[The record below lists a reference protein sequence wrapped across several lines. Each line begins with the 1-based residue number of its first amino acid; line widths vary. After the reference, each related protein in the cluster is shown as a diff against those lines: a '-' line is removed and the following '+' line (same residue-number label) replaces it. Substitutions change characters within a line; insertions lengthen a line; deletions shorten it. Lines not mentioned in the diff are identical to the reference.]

1 MMVNRAVA
9 ATTKVEWTRWRGR
22 GGVYRRVFVFPSSF
36 FLLPPRYDGRVN
48 ELRQPNTLPAEQH
61 ALTDMRVALRDQ
73 ARGLVTLVGRIH
85 SRSYEVQDTL
95 S

>member
-1 MMVNRAVA
+1 MD
-9 ATTKVEWTRWRGR
+9 KVERRGR
-22 GGVYRRVFVFPSSF
+22 CLQESVCISFFLLPSSF

-73 ARGLVTLVGRIH
+73 ARGLVTLVGLIH

>member
-1 MMVNRAVA
+1 MS
-9 ATTKVEWTRWRGR
+9 TGECL
-22 GGVYRRVFVFPSSF
+22 YFLLPSSF